1 MTQGVVP
8 QADPPADTDVRQ
20 GVGDPPGCVSWDL
33 QRDGAFD
40 AWRKR
45 INRSQTPKG
54 GDESQRKLKSLLS
67 TRINTPPNS
76 ATPCLQLRPAAMIR
90 HCISGASL
98 AINPA
103 SSDSAVTDHTLST
116 RPRLGTATRRTAE
129 LRKRRRETDQ
139 HQAARGFTTTSPGD
153 QHVQSR

>member
-67 TRINTPPNS
+67 TRINTPP
-76 ATPCLQLRPAAMIR
+76 
-90 HCISGASL
+90 
-98 AINPA
+98 
-103 SSDSAVTDHTLST
+103 SSDTPV
-116 RPRLGTATRRTAE
+116 PP
-129 LRKRRRETDQ
+129 
-139 HQAARGFTTTSPGD
+139 TSPGSHD
-153 QHVQSR
+153 PALHFRRVLGDKPGQLGLSGHRSHAIDAAQARHRNETHGRA